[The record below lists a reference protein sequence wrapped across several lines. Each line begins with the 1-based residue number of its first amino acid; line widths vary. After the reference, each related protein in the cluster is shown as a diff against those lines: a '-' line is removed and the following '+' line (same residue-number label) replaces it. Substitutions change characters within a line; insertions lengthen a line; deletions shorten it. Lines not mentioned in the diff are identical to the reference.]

1 MNKRDR
7 VTAALHGETPDR
19 IPAAFWFHFT
29 GEHTVGQSAIGAH
42 IDYFNQC
49 SCDIMKIMS
58 DHYFDYAA
66 SMEIHTPADWYRL
79 KPLGTDH
86 PFYAEQIVRAREIA
100 KAVKKDALVYYTVF
114 APFSS
119 IRSGYGDA
127 RVMQMIKED
136 PDAVLH
142 ALDVITE
149 DTQMFM
155 KALFDAGVDG
165 IYYSVQ
171 GGEKSRF
178 SVDEYRRLITP
189 SDKAALDYANTLGD
203 LNILHCCGWAGEQ
216 NNLENWK
223 DYCAAAVNWAVYV
236 EKMELREGRTFFEN
250 VRCILG
256 GFDNTTDGILYRGTD
271 EEVQAEIRRLCEM
284 NGPSGY
290 MIGADCSI
298 PSDTSYDRIR
308 MAVSYR

>member
-7 VTAALHGETPDR
+7 VAAVLHGEQADR
-19 IPAAFWFHFT
+19 IPAAFWFHFI
-29 GEHTVGQSAIGAH
+29 GEQTVGQAAIDAH

-49 SCDIMKIMS
+49 GCDIMKIMS

-66 SMEIHTPADWYRL
+66 SMEIQTSKDWYRL

-86 PFYAEQIVRAREIA
+86 PFYAGQIARAKEIA

-178 SVDEYRRLITP
+178 SVEEYRRLITP
-189 SDKAALDYANTLGD
+189 SDKAALEYANTLGD

-223 DYCAAAVNWAVYV
+223 DYRAAAVNWAVYV
-236 EKMELREGRTFFEN
+236 EKMELSEGRSFFEN
-250 VRCILG
+250 VQCVIG
-256 GFDNTTDGILYRGTD
+256 GFDNTTNGILYRGTD
-271 EEVQAEIRRLCEM
+271 EEVQAEIRRLCET